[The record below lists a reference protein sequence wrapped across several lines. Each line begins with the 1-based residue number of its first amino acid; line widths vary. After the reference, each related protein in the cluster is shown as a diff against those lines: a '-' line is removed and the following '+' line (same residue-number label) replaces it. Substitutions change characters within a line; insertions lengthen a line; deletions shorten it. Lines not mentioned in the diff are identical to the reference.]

1 MTDEAPAGLRDDEA
15 GWQPEPY
22 VLPRLAAVDNLAAA
36 LFGRGLSEEAAEA
49 LAGAAVQPEDMR
61 RKLTDV
67 NKLRVQGG
75 TLHIVETRL
84 WSASVVPHPANPR
97 EYGRRSYALGGASA
111 TLRILPEP
119 ESVPGRSPQL
129 QIRVPH
135 PNDLAHR
142 LDDAKERLVK
152 ENPLDDDIAAEGV
165 LQPLMVVPMMV
176 CHERAPNRP
185 VTLLITADGSSRIS
199 AVHHLL
205 GYRPSLIAYDW
216 ANDVRKVRREV
227 NRWLR
232 LVQKQGWDALSPA
245 EQGMVRALTVPAR
258 VVVGFVPDT
267 RAGVRFHIAVRNF
280 IGLTHIR
287 PPRPYGSAVENEAKG
302 DAVLDSL
309 AEPTRSRPA
318 RITPQ
323 EKRWFAGVITEQEAA
338 QEGFSPHQDVRTAE
352 IVRTV
357 LGGGTGTA
365 RRVNEGIRSLTAKQ
379 RPEHED
385 RVDIAVEL
393 ILRPVRTAKND
404 ALPYVR
410 PRRAVLQRAY
420 RLPEIKE
427 LPADALLEGALDSG
441 RSLEELR
448 DAALKEAAEGLG
460 AGGRLGVAQ
469 TELAVKASY
478 YMVTAGTMALQT
490 EGSGAARAQ
499 DSRSAV
505 GVLRAMLSQR
515 RGVIQAYEV
524 VRAGRLGRPLHE
536 VDEDGAPIYTDDGG
550 YRELTDALVRHTY
563 NGEALTEAV
572 VGLPAARARWATVT
586 KSVDN
591 LRQAVSAMESV
602 PAYEGG
608 DSLVKREGWDPPEVE
623 KARRYLDKVSR
634 TLADWADWYQEQNDE
649 QGQGAEVDATDLR
662 DL

>member
-1 MTDEAPAGLRDDEA
+1 MTDEANAEPGDDGA

-22 VLPRLAAVDNLAAA
+22 VLPRIAAVNNLADA
-36 LFGRGLSEEAAEA
+36 LFGKGLSEEASEA
-49 LAGAAVQPEDMR
+49 LARAAVQPEDMR
-61 RKLTDV
+61 RKLADV
-67 NKLRVQGG
+67 NNLRVQGG

-84 WSASVVPHPANPR
+84 WSAAVVPHPANPR

-111 TLRILPEP
+111 ALRILPVP
-119 ESVPGRSPQL
+119 ESAPGNGPEL

-135 PNDLAHR
+135 PNDLTQR

-165 LQPLMVVPMMV
+165 LQPLMVVPMTV
-176 CHERAPNRP
+176 SYERAPNRP
-185 VTLLITADGSSRIS
+185 PTLLITADGSSRIS
-199 AVHHLL
+199 SVHELL
-205 GYRPSLIAYDW
+205 GYRPSLIAYDL
-216 ANDVRKVRREV
+216 ANDLRKFRREI
-227 NRWLR
+227 NRWIR
-232 LVQKQGWDALSPA
+232 LVQKQGWASLSAA
-245 EQGMVRALTVPAR
+245 EQGKVRALTVPAR
-258 VVVGFVPDT
+258 VVVGFAPDT
-267 RAGVRFHIAVRNF
+267 RAGVRFHTAVRNF

-287 PPRPYGSAVENEAKG
+287 PPRPYSSAVESEAKG

-309 AEPTRSRPA
+309 AESTRSRHA

-323 EKRWFAGVITEQEAA
+323 EKRWFAGVITEQEVID
-338 QEGFSPHQDVRTAE
+338 EGFSPHQDVRAAE
-352 IVRTV
+352 IIRTV

-365 RRVNEGIRSLTAKQ
+365 RRVNEGIRSLTAQQ
-379 RPEHED
+379 RPKRED

-393 ILRPVRTAKND
+393 ILRPVRTARND
-404 ALPYVR
+404 VPPYVR

-420 RLPEIKE
+420 RLPEIEE
-427 LPADALLEGALDSG
+427 LPVDVLLEGALDGG

-460 AGGRLGVAQ
+460 AGGRLGLAQ
-469 TELAVKASY
+469 TELAVKATY
-478 YMVTAGTMALQT
+478 YMVTADTMALQT
-490 EGSGAARAQ
+490 EGSGAARAE

-505 GVLRAMLSQR
+505 GVLRAMLSRQ
-515 RGVIQAYEV
+515 RGVNQAYEV
-524 VRAGRLGRPLHE
+524 VRAGRLGRPLYE
-536 VDEDGAPIYTDDGG
+536 VAEDGTPICTADGQ

-572 VGLPAARARWATVT
+572 AGLPAARARWATVT

-591 LRQAVSAMESV
+591 LRQAVSVMESV

-608 DSLVKREGWDPPEVE
+608 DSLIKREGWDPPEIE

-634 TLADWADWYQEQNDE
+634 TLADWADLYHVQNND
-649 QGQGAEVDATDLR
+649 QGQGSEAMNILDM
-662 DL
+662 